1 MVLCFVLQCV
11 DCDRLRWNDRDGIFF
26 CLLFNWVIKDIYCKR
41 TLEILA
47 KMGGNWLPGFRN
59 RNWGNIFIL
68 SVRKVVFWVS
78 VIFVCIFPQ
87 LPLQRHSLNK
97 CDICHIPSFRS
108 SLNDSSVAA
117 DWSPELK
124 SFPCPP
130 TSPLWWNLVASCRR
144 PVVKP
149 VSYPW

>member
-117 DWSPELK
+117 EPHWLISRVKIVPLSANK
-124 SFPCPP
+124 S
-130 TSPLWWNLVASCRR
+130 TLVESCCF
-144 PVVKP
+144 V
-149 VSYPW
+149 